1 MLKICRE
8 AIVIRYI
15 TESRDILLVF
25 LFGAFVYGMLEII
38 WRGYTHPSMLLLG
51 GICFSVIFILEGE
64 ISQLNIFLRCLIYAL
79 VITAA
84 EFIFG
89 LVLNVWLGLDVWD
102 YSNVPMNILG
112 QICLPYTVIWYL
124 LSLVCCRVCA
134 MFRFAFGH

>member
-8 AIVIRYI
+8 AIIIRYI
-15 TESRDILLVF
+15 TESRYILLIF
-25 LFGAFVYGMLEII
+25 MFGAFVYGMIEII

-64 ISQLNIFLRCLIYAL
+64 IAHLNIFFRCLIYAL
-79 VITAA
+79 IISAS

-89 LVLNVWLGLDVWD
+89 VISNIWLKLDIWD

-112 QICLPYTVIWYL
+112 QICLPYTALWYL
-124 LSLVCCRVCA
+124 LSLVCCKVCA
-134 MFRFAFGH
+134 AFRFVIEQ